1 MIRTKQD
8 ILNTLRQSR
17 FRLRTLGIRRIGLF
31 GSFVRGEQ
39 NANSDI
45 DLLVEFDPGR
55 KTFDAFME
63 LSRFLEQ
70 TLEHEVELVT
80 VESLSP
86 YLGPHILEEVEY
98 ASLQDSRPPATIT
111 RNPEARVKTRIA

>member
-1 MIRTKQD
+1 MIKTKQD
-8 ILNTLRQSR
+8 ILDVLGQNRS
-17 FRLRTLGIRRIGLF
+17 RLRALGVRRIGLF

-39 NANSDI
+39 RPDSDI

-63 LSRFLEQ
+63 LSLFLE
-70 TLEHEVELVT
+70 EVLQHRIELLT

-86 YLGPHILEEVEY
+86 YIGPHILKEVEY
-98 ASLQDSRPPATIT
+98 AP
-111 RNPEARVKTRIA
+111 IAA